1 MIVCAAIKLIREN
14 DSKYIEKGYIVRP
27 DELIVCGLRHGHCI
41 QTIKELDEK
50 WHKATRIQGFI
61 NHKGEF
67 LDRKEA
73 FKHAKEIGQYN
84 ETQRYYWEDHNQS
97 ELYSEDLY

>member
-1 MIVCAAIKLIREN
+1 MIVCAAIKLTNE
-14 DSKYIEKGYIVRP
+14 SA
-27 DELIVCGLRHGHCI
+27 ELIICGHRHWKCLV
-41 QTIKELDEK
+41 TIHNLSENWTNAKK
-50 WHKATRIQGFI
+50 IQGFI

-73 FKHAKEIGQYN
+73 LTHALECGQLSATHRFYQEEN
-84 ETQRYYWEDHNQS
+84 NID

>member
-1 MIVCAAIKLIREN
+1 MIVCAAIKLITNCEYTN
-14 DSKYIEKGYIVRP
+14 ESKQ
-27 DELIVCGLRHGHCI
+27 LIICGHRHGDCFKI
-41 QTIKELDEK
+41 IGNLTDTWKK
-50 WHKATRIQGFI
+50 SYSVTQGFI

-73 FKHAKEIGQYN
+73 LKHARECGQLS
-84 ETQRYYWEDHNQS
+84 ETHRYYQEDHNID

>member
-1 MIVCAAIKLIREN
+1 MIVCAAIKLTNEFA
-14 DSKYIEKGYIVRP
+14 
-27 DELIVCGLRHGHCI
+27 ELVVCGHRHHNCLV
-41 QTIKELDEK
+41 TIYHLAPCWSGCKK
-50 WHKATRIQGFI
+50 IQGFI

-73 FKHAKEIGQYN
+73 LAHALECGQLSATHRFYQKDN
-84 ETQRYYWEDHNQS
+84 NIE

>member
-1 MIVCAAIKLIREN
+1 MIVCAAIKLIRDELYGVKL
-14 DSKYIEKGYIVRP
+14 DKP
-27 DELIVCGLRHGHCI
+27 MELIVCGHRHGDCFEVI
-41 QTIKELDEK
+41 SQLGARWYESIK
-50 WHKATRIQGFI
+50 TQGFI

-73 FKHAKEIGQYN
+73 LAHARECGQLS
-84 ETQRYYWEDHNQS
+84 ETHRYYQEDNRIN

>member
-1 MIVCAAIKLIREN
+1 MIICAAINITFVNSQNEVIN
-14 DSKYIEKGYIVRP
+14 
-27 DELIVCGLRHGHCI
+27 LIVCGHRHGDCYK
-41 QTIKELDEK
+41 TIRQLDNK
-50 WHKATRIQGFI
+50 HTQWTVQGFI

-73 FKHAKEIGQYN
+73 FEHAKECGQCN
-84 ETQRYYWEDHNQS
+84 ETQRYYWEDHNQD

>member
-1 MIVCAAIKLIREN
+1 MIVCAAIKLINEELYGVKL
-14 DSKYIEKGYIVRP
+14 DKPE
-27 DELIVCGLRHGHCI
+27 ELIVCGHRHCNCLEVISQLGARW
-41 QTIKELDEK
+41 TGRKK
-50 WHKATRIQGFI
+50 IQGFI

-73 FKHAKEIGQYN
+73 LAHALECGQLSA
-84 ETQRYYWEDHNQS
+84 THRWHQEDHHIN

>member
-1 MIVCAAIKLIREN
+1 MIICAAIKINNNRTIN
-14 DSKYIEKGYIVRP
+14 NK
-27 DELIVCGLRHGHCI
+27 ELIVSGHRHGDCLQVI
-41 QTIKELDEK
+41 SELYGADWLGCSK
-50 WHKATRIQGFI
+50 IQGFI

-73 FKHAKEIGQYN
+73 LVHALECGQLSATNRWYI
-84 ETQRYYWEDHNQS
+84 TDHNID

>member
-1 MIVCAAIKLIREN
+1 MIICAAIKLNMNN
-14 DSKYIEKGYIVRP
+14 DIGTEMV
-27 DELIVCGLRHGHCI
+27 VCGHRHCNCFAI
-41 QTIKELDEK
+41 ISQLDEPWRRCVK
-50 WHKATRIQGFI
+50 VQGFI

-73 FKHAKEIGQYN
+73 LAHAIECGQLSA
-84 ETQRYYWEDHNQS
+84 THRYYREDHNIN

>member
-1 MIVCAAIKLIREN
+1 MIICAAIKIRFV
-14 DSKYIEKGYIVRP
+14 DSKDNVQ
-27 DELIVCGLRHGHCI
+27 ELIICGHRHSDCFQVKHR
-41 QTIKELDEK
+41 LDNKHTQWSE
-50 WHKATRIQGFI
+50 QGFI

-73 FKHAKEIGQYN
+73 LAHAIECGQLSV
-84 ETQRYYWEDHNQS
+84 THRYYRKDNGID

>member
-1 MIVCAAIKLIREN
+1 MIVCAAIKINFIDLSDEIQEMLICGPRHQN
-14 DSKYIEKGYIVRP
+14 CFYRLSHLSKKRP
-27 DELIVCGLRHGHCI
+27 NW
-41 QTIKELDEK
+41 T
-50 WHKATRIQGFI
+50 IQGFI

-73 FKHAKEIGQYN
+73 LAHALECGQLSA
-84 ETQRYYWEDHNQS
+84 THRYYQEDHNIN